1 MFVLQNRLWQNKLV
15 LWDAGNVLERYSVY
29 SLAFRSPLET
39 KLMCKVAVFTQKLNL
54 LENATNMYHGKSSQY
69 VFNVYRNVNKI
80 YSPIYLIG
88 IPSTIN
94 IRRKQKKKISRYKYK
109 NISTCSIQNYSQ
121 GLMSAVGQLFDAD
134 CDKLT
139 KQNSS
144 DL

>member
-1 MFVLQNRLWQNKLV
+1 M
-15 LWDAGNVLERYSVY
+15 
-29 SLAFRSPLET
+29 
-39 KLMCKVAVFTQKLNL
+39 
-54 LENATNMYHGKSSQY
+54 SQCA
-69 VFNVYRNVNKI
+69 RW
-80 YSPIYLIG
+80 
-88 IPSTIN
+88 PSTTIN
-94 IRRKQKKKISRYKYK
+94 GELVVLLWTPREAAGCIFVYKYK